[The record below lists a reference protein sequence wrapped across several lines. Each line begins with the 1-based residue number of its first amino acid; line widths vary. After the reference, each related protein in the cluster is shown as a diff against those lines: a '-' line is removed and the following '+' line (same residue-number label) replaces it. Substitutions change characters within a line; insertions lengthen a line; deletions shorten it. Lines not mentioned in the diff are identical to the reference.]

1 MNRGRGIPVSV
12 VTAYPLA
19 GLLGLFV
26 GERDTIC
33 WLRCM
38 TSLRISSELTL
49 PSASESSVSTSMT
62 PRGALTA
69 CRACPTWDVEGMKG
83 PFAPAPALDDWV
95 ACVRGRGGTEV
106 EFCVQTNQWV
116 GR

>member
-1 MNRGRGIPVSV
+1 MSV
-12 VTAYPLA
+12 VTTYPLA

-26 GERDTIC
+26 GERETIC

-62 PRGALTA
+62 PRGAPTA
-69 CRACPTWDVEGMKG
+69 CKACPTWDAEVMEW
-83 PFAPAPALDDWV
+83 PFAPAPTLDDWV
-95 ACVRGRGGTEV
+95 ACVRGRGGTFTEV
-106 EFCVQTNQWV
+106 EFYAQTSE
-116 GR
+116 